1 MQMAGGVEELDVVV
15 DVGRI
20 SGERQSVIVSL
31 VDARS

>member
-1 MQMAGGVEELDVVV
+1 MQMAGGAKGLGVVV

-20 SGERQSVIVSL
+20 SAERQSVIVSL